1 MQTQFPETL
10 NFLRQVERN
19 YRYEGEVP
27 LSRLG
32 RLTEVLLSREGSA
45 QVVMEFGN
53 SVGYPCLKGTVAA
66 RIMVECQRCL
76 QPMQVEVSSR
86 FKLALVHTEEEC
98 DLLPE
103 VFEPYLLEGEEQSLL
118 ALLEDELLLSLPMV
132 TVHSEACSDFMRGQ
146 EEEIQAEKA
155 AAHPFAALKS
165 LKKET

>member
-19 YRYEGEVP
+19 YRYEGEVA
-27 LSRLG
+27 LSQLERF
-32 RLTEVLLSREGSA
+32 TDVLLGREGSV
-45 QVVMEFGN
+45 QVALEFG
-53 SVGYPCLKGTVAA
+53 SCVGYPCLKGVVSASVE
-66 RIMVECQRCL
+66 VECQRCL
-76 QPMQVEVSSR
+76 QPMLVEVSSR
-86 FKLALVHTEEEC
+86 FKLGLVHTEEEC

-132 TVHSEACSDFMRGQ
+132 TVHGEACSDFMRQ
-146 EEEIQAEKA
+146 QVEEIQAEKA